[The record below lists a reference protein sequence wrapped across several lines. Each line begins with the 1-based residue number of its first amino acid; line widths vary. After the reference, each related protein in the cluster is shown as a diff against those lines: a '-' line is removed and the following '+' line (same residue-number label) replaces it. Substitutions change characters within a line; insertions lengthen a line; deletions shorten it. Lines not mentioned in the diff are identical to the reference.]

1 MKIRK
6 AVWTAVGVTL
16 AYVLALLW
24 VDSSSRVFAQ
34 VPRVAAT
41 LPLLMAAALAS
52 YAIRYV
58 RWQWLLRRVDVPL
71 PLLRGWLAYL
81 TGFAFTATPGKVG
94 ELVRIRYFLPFGVAP
109 ERVLAAFVFERAC
122 DLVAVVLLAALA
134 IQDAG
139 LFVFLLAFVIVLLAA
154 IGLLMAQ
161 PQHLATLSRS
171 LRLRGHLTSARI
183 VRTGAKGLAGCS
195 DWLNPADVLV
205 GLLLGLLAWGLGA
218 LSFAWLL
225 ARLHV
230 ALPLGIALSVYP
242 TAMLAGAAS
251 MLPGGIG
258 TTEVTIA
265 ALLALNAV
273 PIGTGALAAVAIRVS
288 GLWFSVVCGLVA
300 IGLLEHGYR
309 PTRAAGPRV

>member
-1 MKIRK
+1 MKTGK
-6 AVWTAVGVTL
+6 TLWTAVAVTL
-16 AYVLALLW
+16 AYLLALVW
-24 VDSSSRVFAQ
+24 VDSRSHVFTHL
-34 VPRVAAT
+34 PRIAAA
-41 LPLLMAAALAS
+41 LPVLMVAALAS
-52 YAIRYV
+52 YALRYA
-58 RWQWLLRRVDVPL
+58 RWQWLLRRAHCRF

-94 ELVRIRYFLPFGVAP
+94 ELVRIRYFLPLGVAP

-122 DLVAVVLLAALA
+122 DLVCVLILAALA
-134 IQDAG
+134 VQDPG
-139 LFVFLLAFVIVLLAA
+139 LFMLLLAFVGVLLAG
-154 IGLLMAQ
+154 IGFLVVKPRQVARLTALL
-161 PQHLATLSRS
+161 R
-171 LRLRGHLTSARI
+171 RRGHLFLARMT
-183 VRTGAKGLAGCS
+183 RTAGKGLAGCS
-195 DWLNPADVLV
+195 VWLVPADVLV
-205 GLLLGLLAWGLGA
+205 ALLLGLMAWGLGA
-218 LSFAWLL
+218 LSFVWLL
-225 ARLHV
+225 AQLDVRL
-230 ALPLGIALSVYP
+230 PFGIALAVYP

-309 PTRAAGPRV
+309 PTRAAGRWS